1 MADRQGG
8 IAKELGVLGNTVSD
22 VPKAEADMQGK
33 QKALSSTTDGRIFHD
48 ADDDWLGIKK
58 PSQASNKVKDP
69 LDWLLADDKDG
80 KDKKAQE
87 RSVDVKEKRQ
97 DDGQKTDLAR
107 ADVLSPA
114 GR

>member
-1 MADRQGG
+1 MTDRQGG

-22 VPKAEADMQGK
+22 FPKAETDMQGK
-33 QKALSSTTDGRIFHD
+33 QEALSSTTDGRIFHD

-58 PSQASNKVKDP
+58 PSQVSNKLKDP

-80 KDKKAQE
+80 KDKKAPDKF
-87 RSVDVKEKRQ
+87 VDVKEKRQ
-97 DDGQKTDLAR
+97 DDGQKIDLAR
-107 ADVLSPA
+107 ADVLSTS